1 MADIAFIPR
10 CQALVKGKVN
20 ETEENYSTL
29 CGQQKV
35 LR

>member
-1 MADIAFIPR
+1 MADIPKVVS
-10 CQALVKGKVN
+10 CQVFVKGKVN

-35 LR
+35 L